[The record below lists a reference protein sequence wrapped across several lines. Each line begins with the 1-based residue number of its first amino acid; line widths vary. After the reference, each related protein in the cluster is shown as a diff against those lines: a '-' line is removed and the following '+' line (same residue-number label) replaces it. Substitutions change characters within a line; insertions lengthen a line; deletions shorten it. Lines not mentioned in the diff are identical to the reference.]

1 VIEIARA
8 VCEAGYTRTMAAINW
23 FPGHMNKTQ
32 QTLAELMP
40 QVQVV
45 IEVLDAR
52 LPYSSANPLLDELR
66 RNVVGAGGNGAHG
79 DVPCITVLSKVDLA
93 DPKLTREW
101 QQVLHD
107 HRGVKTLA
115 MNLTDLKEI
124 KRLPKLIRRI
134 GEPRAGRMG
143 EVHVAVVGI
152 PNVGK
157 STLINGLRGKK
168 VAKTGDEP
176 AVTKGKQMIN
186 LKNGIILMD
195 TPGIL
200 WPKFEDQVVGYRLA
214 TSGAIKD
221 TAVEYFEIASFAA
234 EWLTREYPAALIERY
249 KLKELPEEPLALFDA
264 IGRKRG
270 CLVAGGEVE
279 INRAAEILLRDLRSG
294 KLGRLTYEKPK
305 EMVWDEVGQAEPH
318 EDSV

>member
-1 VIEIARA
+1 
-8 VCEAGYTRTMAAINW
+8 MAAINW

-52 LPYSSANPLLDELR
+52 LPFSSANPLLDGLR

-79 DVPCITVLSKVDLA
+79 DVPCITILSKVDLA
-93 DPKLTREW
+93 DPGLTRQW
-101 QQVLHD
+101 QNVLHER
-107 HRGVKTLA
+107 RGVKTLG
-115 MNLTDLKEI
+115 MCLTDPKEY

-134 GEPRAGRMG
+134 GEPRAAKRAGQAG
-143 EVHVAVVGI
+143 DVHVAVVGI

-186 LKNGIILMD
+186 LKNGIILLD

-200 WPKFEDQVVGYRLA
+200 WPKFEDQLVGYKLA

-221 TAVEYFEIASFAA
+221 TAVEYLEIAIFAA
-234 EWLTREYPAALIERY
+234 KWLMSDYPVALVERY
-249 KLKELPEEPLALFDA
+249 KLKDLPEEPLALFDA

-294 KLGRLTYEKPK
+294 KLGRLTYERPGD
-305 EMVWDEVGQAEPH
+305 VDFGADSDEIDRYG
-318 EDSV
+318 EDG